1 MDSMG
6 LFLKEIQPYALAG
19 IFIII
24 YIVEQIIPQ
33 RKELIDYKH
42 DGWNVLVGVGN
53 LVVIGLGGYYFQLIL
68 TICEQHQFGALYYLP
83 IWVRLPLGFLLAD
96 FFMYWWH
103 RLNHILP
110 FLWYFHRFHHQ
121 DRKLNTT
128 SSVRFHTGELILSY
142 ILKVPFFLLIG
153 ISVNTLLLYGL
164 VFAIVVTLHHSN
176 IRIGDKLDRILR
188 KFIVSPKMHRIH
200 HSVIRSETDSNYSS
214 VLPYWDLLFGSYI
227 WQVKEPIEFGINRKV

>member
-1 MDSMG
+1 MNSMG
-6 LFLKEIQPYALAG
+6 LFLKEIQPYLVAA

-24 YIVEQIIPQ
+24 YVVEQIIPQ

-42 DGWNVLVGVGN
+42 DAMNVLIGIGN
-53 LVVIGLGGYYFQLIL
+53 LVVIGIGGYYFQMIL
-68 TICEQHQFGALYYLP
+68 NLCDQHQFGLLYYLP
-83 IWVRLPLGFLLAD
+83 EWVRIPLGFILAD

-103 RLNHILP
+103 RLNHVLP

-142 ILKVPFFLLIG
+142 LPRVPFFILLG

-164 VFAIVVTLHHSN
+164 VLAAVVTLHHSN
-176 IRIGDKLDRILR
+176 LRIGNKIDQLLRI
-188 KFIVSPKMHRIH
+188 FIVSPKMHRIH

-214 VLPYWDLLFGSYI
+214 VLPYWDKLFASYI
-227 WQVKEPIEFGINRKV
+227 KKVEEPIEFGITKES